1 MAGGSEGPR
10 ATRRAAPGGCFGQ
23 RSARHVTEAT
33 RLLHAPMCAASS
45 CRCRARVKE
54 CEGPPLP
61 LLQQPRGS
69 AQPRPPMCAASSC
82 RCRARVLCVRCVLP
96 PIATQPPRGPWLLMR
111 RRRLSPTTRPPTRQI
126 PLQPARPACRAGT
139 RASVGSIPPASRPA
153 PACCAVCCLRRNPRS
168 RDEDAGQAESR
179 QRLHG
184 WRAPGSAGPL
194 ARAIRTP
201 GLPDRAPR
209 AVLRVRCVSAARVR
223 SGISVLPR
231 RRRALP

>member
-10 ATRRAAPGGCFGQ
+10 ATGRAAPGGCFGQ

-33 RLLHAPMCAASS
+33 RFLHA
-45 CRCRARVKE
+45 
-54 CEGPPLP
+54 
-61 LLQQPRGS
+61 
-69 AQPRPPMCAASSC
+69 PMCAASSC

-96 PIATQPPRGPWLLMR
+96 PIATQRPRGPWLLMR

-139 RASVGSIPPASRPA
+139 RASVGSIPPASRTA
-153 PACCAVCCLRRNPRS
+153 PACCAVCCWRRNPRS